1 MAGNIAKIL
10 NLKESKNDRNPF
22 QSVAILRNRFAALLT
37 SGITTDPTQEMRAV
51 GERGRDELTYSSF
64 FWVV

>member
-37 SGITTDPTQEMRAV
+37 SG
-51 GERGRDELTYSSF
+51 YSN
-64 FWVV
+64 